1 MAKIFLKGLF
11 ALFCIFFLLIFIY
24 YLNVL
29 ILEQAKEKEK
39 ATKNPFTFKA
49 DKDETLDQADDKE
62 ANSLEQSIEIKSES
76 KSSR

>member
-1 MAKIFLKGLF
+1 MAKIFLKDYSHYSVF
-11 ALFCIFFLLIFIY
+11 YFFLIFIY

-39 ATKNPFTFKA
+39 ASKNPFTFKA

>member
-11 ALFCIFFLLIFIY
+11 ALFCVFFLHIFIY